1 MENVQP
7 NFGIRIRMLRL
18 DKGLSQFDLAELS
31 GLSEGQISNIERGR
45 SWIGELSFTLLARA
59 LGVSQQSLFDYSG
72 NEAFVKNGGLAR
84 RAPRRPAK
92 LIVNRRREVSVQ
104 LPKKNR

>member
-1 MENVQP
+1 MV
-7 NFGIRIRMLRL
+7 RL
-18 DKGLSQFDLAELS
+18 DKGLSQFNLAELS

-84 RAPRRPAK
+84 RAPRKPAK
-92 LIVNRRREVSVQ
+92 LIVNRRREVSIQ
-104 LPKKNR
+104 LSIKNR